1 MNSPD
6 LWTTVRAGKL
16 KALLGSNTSSAVLG
30 SLFTIIVLALAG
42 FIAVYV
48 RKSKTED
55 RQTLITEC
63 KG

>member
-1 MNSPD
+1 M
-6 LWTTVRAGKL
+6 

-30 SLFTIIVLALAG
+30 SLFAITVLVLVG

-48 RKSKTED
+48 RKSKTEA

-63 KG
+63 EG